1 MSSAS
6 TSHAVGQDFTPCA
19 EGYHFSAF
27 HYSSKWGCN
36 YNKYYNV
43 EYRDGTKS
51 KGDKI
56 GMPCTHS
63 TVIYNTCNS

>member
-1 MSSAS
+1 MISFLH
-6 TSHAVGQDFTPCA
+6 TGT
-19 EGYHFSAF
+19 AF
-27 HYSSKWGCN
+27 MVIVQFHGRLVRQYSVTNMISRLGIVETRK
-36 YNKYYNV
+36 YNV

-63 TVIYNTCNS
+63 TVI